1 MDSTQRPDGPAAET
15 RPTGT
20 TAEDLSPAS
29 PASAAETVGANPRVR
44 DLIDELCREVGPRPS
59 GSAAEAA
66 AAERLRARLEAWGL
80 PAATERFRTTPFGL
94 QGLLATMGGCYLL
107 ALGVYF
113 VCPYGALSFLGLAIL
128 VLLAHRALDLDLP
141 ALFLPAADSTNV
153 HGTLAPAGER
163 RRTVL
168 FAGHID
174 SAFRMPLLARAS
186 WFPWL
191 SRGML
196 LFFVSYLTLLG
207 LSVARIA
214 AGHVGGGPRGPVEWA
229 LLGLCGLGAAFAL
242 LVLGG
247 MIRRDA
253 VPGAND
259 NLSAVATAWE
269 TARRLATDRPRHVEV
284 RVVAFGSEEAG
295 LKGSRDFALRHRD
308 ELRDAVLVNLESL
321 GQSGRL
327 HVLTGEM
334 LAGARHAPEALRLV
348 EDAARDAGIPLARK
362 YLTHGLTDAASF
374 STRGLPAASL
384 IRLNDAGFLDHYH
397 SPGDSPEHV
406 REEHLEEAVRLCLAV
421 VSRLD
426 REAAG

>member
-1 MDSTQRPDGPAAET
+1 MPES
-15 RPTGT
+15 
-20 TAEDLSPAS
+20 S
-29 PASAAETVGANPRVR
+29 ASAPGPQVR
-44 DLIDELCREVGPRPS
+44 DLIDELCREIGPRAS
-59 GSAAEAA
+59 GSPAEAA
-66 AAERLRARLEAWGL
+66 AAERLRARLESWGL

-94 QGLLATMGGCYLL
+94 QGLLATMGGSYLL
-107 ALGVYF
+107 ALGVYL
-113 VCPYGALSFLGLAIL
+113 VCPFGTLAFLGLAIL
-128 VLLAHRALDLDLP
+128 VLLAHRVLDLDLP
-141 ALFLPAADSTNV
+141 ALVLPGADSTNV
-153 HGTLAPAGER
+153 HGTLAPTGER

-191 SRGML
+191 SRGMV

-207 LSVARIA
+207 LGVWRLA
-214 AGHVGGGPRGPVEWA
+214 AGLGAGGGRGPVEWA
-229 LLGLCGLGAAFAL
+229 LLGLCGLGGVFAL

-259 NLSAVATAWE
+259 NLSAVAAAWE
-269 TARRLATDRPRHVEV
+269 TIRRLTAERPRHVEV
-284 RVVAFGSEEAG
+284 RTVGFGSEEAG

-327 HVLTGEM
+327 YLLTGEM
-334 LAGARHAPEALRLV
+334 LAGARHDPEAMRLV
-348 EDAARDAGIPLARK
+348 EDAARDAGIPLARR

-374 STRGLPAASL
+374 SRRGLAAASL
-384 IRLNDAGFLDHYH
+384 IRLTDAGFLDHYH
-397 SPGDSPEHV
+397 SPGDSPEHL

-421 VSRLD
+421 VARLD